1 MANIPPPVAVHMF
14 ILEVHVEMTP
24 SGTCRYIDPHLLTY
38 SLTYSSF
45 TFDFS
50 KEGLFA
56 HEARY
61 ITMLA
66 VIFFV
71 NNIGFLGYCI

>member
-1 MANIPPPVAVHMF
+1 MIVF
-14 ILEVHVEMTP
+14 EVHVEMTP
-24 SGTCRYIDPHLLTY
+24 SGTYRYIDPHLLTY

-56 HEARY
+56 HETRY
-61 ITMLA
+61 TEL
-66 VIFFV
+66 
-71 NNIGFLGYCI
+71 C